1 MVCLGVP
8 ADIGVKGEKG
18 NSKVTEKPQDSL
30 QMKFVLILSLLP
42 LIGVFLVRKFF
53 CDRVL
58 KKYEGERVS
67 LTGKELAKRILKN
80 GSKGPVEIEIKTRPF
95 MILGPD
101 RLVLSTR
108 LADSI
113 KAKDVAE
120 VGLMAGMVLMAQR
133 QSNVVGWRLW
143 AIKSGTALPVFVALV
158 APFAMFFLRVINSIT
173 FVVLSL
179 AFSAIILALTTAVE
193 RAAAE
198 AVSGVL
204 MDSAIVPRQTE
215 GETLARLVKALSWK
229 RIVPGAISWLG
240 R

>member
-1 MVCLGVP
+1 
-8 ADIGVKGEKG
+8 
-18 NSKVTEKPQDSL
+18 
-30 QMKFVLILSLLP
+30 MKFVLILSLFP

-101 RLVLSTR
+101 KLVLSGR

-113 KAKDVAE
+113 QAKDVAE
-120 VGLMAGMVLMAQR
+120 AGLMAGMVLMAQR
-133 QSNVVGWRLW
+133 QTKVVGWRIW
-143 AIKSGTALPVFVALV
+143 AIKSGTALPIFVALV
-158 APFAMFFLRVINSIT
+158 APFAMFFLKVIPTIAL
-173 FVVLSL
+173 VALAL
-179 AFSAIILALTTAVE
+179 AFSAIVLTLTIAVE

-198 AVSGVL
+198 AVSGIL
-204 MDSAIVPRQTE
+204 KDSAIVPRQTE
-215 GETLARLVKALSWK
+215 GEALARLVKALSWK
-229 RIVPGAISWLG
+229 RIVPGAISWIG